1 MAKTLAF
8 SLLALCSL
16 VSAETYDAS
25 LFTALKWRNIGPN
38 RGGRSITS
46 TGSTSRPLEY
56 YFGAVGGGLWKTT
69 DGGTTWKPITDG
81 QLKSSSVGAV
91 AISESNPDV
100 VYIGMGETELRGNI
114 MQGDGVYKTVDAG
127 KTWKNIGLT
136 DTQAISRVRVH
147 PTNPDIVYVAAFGHP
162 YGPNTERGVFRSKD
176 GGKTW
181 TKVLYRSDRAG
192 AVDLCFD
199 PHNPNVLYPAI
210 S

>member
-8 SLLALCSL
+8 SVLAICSI

-25 LFTALKWRNIGPN
+25 LFTALKWRSIGPN

-46 TGSTSRPLEY
+46 AGSTSRPLEY

-69 DGGTTWKPITDG
+69 DGGTTWK
-81 QLKSSSVGAV
+81 
-91 AISESNPDV
+91 
-100 VYIGMGETELRGNI
+100 
-114 MQGDGVYKTVDAG
+114 
-127 KTWKNIGLT
+127 NIGLT
-136 DTQAISRVRVH
+136 DTQAIARVRVH

-199 PHNPNVLYPAI
+199 LHNPNVLYAAIWDAYRTPWSLSSGGSESGLFKTTDGGDTWKEITRNAGLPAGI
-210 S
+210 IGKIGVSASGADF